1 MKPLITSSY
10 SYSSLQALR
19 HLFMVL
25 TTPGVL
31 LALLR
36 LEDTQLVDGHL
47 LLLCLGLAH
56 LFCPHTTS
64 TTHRCNPARGIVSI
78 STAGVGVGASLGFLP
93 LLLKQAV
100 TEARHFQRLYLS
112 P

>member
-10 SYSSLQALR
+10 GTTSLQALG
-19 HLFMVL
+19 HLFIVL

-31 LALLR
+31 LALLS
-36 LEDTQLVDGHL
+36 LADTQLLDGHL
-47 LLLCLGLAH
+47 LLLCLCLAH
-56 LFCPHTTS
+56 LFSPHSTS
-64 TTHRCNPARGIVSI
+64 TTHRCTPARGFVSI